1 MKHSTAAARLRLAL
15 MLTAVHLLM
24 VLAVLPHHHPG
35 VWACLDMEV
44 CRADGAVNDAH
55 TAHHQRGN
63 DSGCALQQL
72 HNAVAGKGT
81 PQIASA
87 HKQQRHDY
95 APAAAVAPPMATLCP
110 MVEHEYALCPLAK
123 PRQAACAA
131 LPALRAP
138 PSRG

>member
-15 MLTAVHLLM
+15 MLAAVHLLM
-24 VLAVLPHHHPG
+24 VLAVLPHHHHG

-44 CRADGAVNDAH
+44 CRADGTVNDTH
-55 TAHHQRGN
+55 TAHHQRGADN
-63 DSGCALQQL
+63 GCALQQL

-81 PQIASA
+81 PQFTRA
-87 HKQQRHDY
+87 HKQQRYAH
-95 APAAAVAPPMATLCP
+95 APATALAPLPRAWSFGSRKENVLCR
-110 MVEHEYALCPLAK
+110 LAK
-123 PRQAACAA
+123 PQEAACAA